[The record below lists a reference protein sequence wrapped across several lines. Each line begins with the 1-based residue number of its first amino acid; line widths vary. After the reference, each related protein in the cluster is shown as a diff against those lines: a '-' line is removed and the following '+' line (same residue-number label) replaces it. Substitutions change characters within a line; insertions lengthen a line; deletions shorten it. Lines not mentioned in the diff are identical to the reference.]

1 MRRFLGLAS
10 LLLLAGCA
18 AKTPLPSAPQPTAG
32 APIVPIPAAP
42 PRIEPPSFSGLS
54 PDALRGRLGAPSF
67 SRKDGATD
75 MWRYDTNACHAFF
88 FFTGTQVSHVETVP
102 RGPDGAADPACLIAL
117 RKTS

>member
-1 MRRFLGLAS
+1 LGVAS
-10 LLLLAGCA
+10 LMLLAGCA
-18 AKTPLPSAPQPTAG
+18 VKAPPPPSAPPVPAG

-42 PRIEPPSFSGLS
+42 PRIEPPSFTGLS
-54 PDALRGRLGAPSF
+54 PEALRARLGTPPF

-88 FFTGTQVSHVETVP
+88 FFTGNQVGHVETVP
-102 RGPDGAADPACLIAL
+102 RGPDGAADPACLTAL